1 MTTSTSTIDDDWLD
15 RALDRMLDEA
25 GREHRASYVADDGFT
40 ARVMS
45 RLPLPATLPAW
56 RRPAIILLW
65 VLAAA
70 VPVLALPD
78 VFDAAFRRTVALLLG
93 QRFGLA
99 EAAVLLAMF
108 GAVTWSSIV
117 YALRVE

>member
-1 MTTSTSTIDDDWLD
+1 MTTSVSTVDDDWLD
-15 RALDRMLDEA
+15 RVLDDA

-40 ARVMS
+40 ARVVS
-45 RLPLPATLPAW
+45 RLPLSATLPAW

-93 QRFGLA
+93 QRLGLA
-99 EAAVLLAMF
+99 QAAVLLAVF
-108 GAVTWSSIV
+108 GAATWSSIV